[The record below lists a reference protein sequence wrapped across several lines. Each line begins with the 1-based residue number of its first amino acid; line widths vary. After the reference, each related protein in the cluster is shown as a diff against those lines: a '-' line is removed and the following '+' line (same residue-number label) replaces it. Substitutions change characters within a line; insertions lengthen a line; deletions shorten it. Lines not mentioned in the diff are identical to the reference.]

1 MLINLYIKNFILIDF
16 LEINFKKGLTS
27 IIGETGAGKSI
38 ILKALLSI
46 FAKKSNSSVIK
57 DKLKITSITAE
68 FDISDNVKI
77 KDHLINTGYII
88 NNEKILSIRRVISF
102 DGKNK
107 IFINDQLT
115 TVDNIKFIEKYLCEI
130 CSQHNQI
137 KLLESSSHVQIL
149 DSYIN
154 NPNLLKEVS
163 NIYQKISLFEKQLE
177 NLQNSV
183 AQNEY
188 EKAYLNNKIKDL
200 ELLNVKNNEMD
211 ELFLKRKSLL
221 ESSKIIEISQRSSK
235 KLMDNNG
242 GIISE
247 LWNMH
252 KQLVKFSDVF
262 NALDKN
268 LESIIFEL
276 ESLDH
281 DMISICENLNENS
294 LNVDE
299 VESRF
304 FKIKELERKYN
315 INSSEFSEV
324 IQSSKRRLE
333 NLEDATFDLERIK
346 NNINELKTNYL
357 KYSKQLSD
365 LRKDS
370 APSFRDKIL
379 KITNDLNLKNF
390 DLKIE
395 IIENKLVTPIGIDKI
410 NILIK
415 TNPEQDFLSIDKMA
429 SGGEISRIM
438 LALKLVAS
446 NKFGNKTIIFDEID
460 SGTGGKTAIM
470 IGNKLKELSKKMQV
484 ILITHQPQIVAI
496 SDNIFKVEKEFK
508 SNKTILSANYIKNN
522 EIEAE
527 ISYMISGKKSDDDAK
542 PLFKIL

>member
-163 NIYQKISLFEKQLE
+163 NIYQKISLFEKRLE

-211 ELFLKRKSLL
+211 ELSLKRKSLL

-324 IQSSKRRLE
+324 IQSSKRRLKS
-333 NLEDATFDLERIK
+333 LEDATFDLERIK

>member
-163 NIYQKISLFEKQLE
+163 NIYQKISLFEKRLE

-211 ELFLKRKSLL
+211 ELSLKRKSLL

-294 LNVDE
+294 LNIDE

-324 IQSSKRRLE
+324 IQSSKRRLKS
-333 NLEDATFDLERIK
+333 LEDATFDLKRIK

-370 APSFRDKIL
+370 APSFRYKIL

-415 TNPEQDFLSIDKMA
+415 ANPEQDFLSIDKMA

-460 SGTGGKTAIM
+460 SSTGGKTAKM

-484 ILITHQPQIVAI
+484 ILIIHQPQIVAI